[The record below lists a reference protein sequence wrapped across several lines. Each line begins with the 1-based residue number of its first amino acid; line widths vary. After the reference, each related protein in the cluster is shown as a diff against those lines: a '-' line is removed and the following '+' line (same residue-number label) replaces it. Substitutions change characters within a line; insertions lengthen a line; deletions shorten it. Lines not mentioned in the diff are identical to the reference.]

1 MGRFLT
7 VVTLLTSLAATSVA
21 WADEDCSVPMAQ
33 WQPREAVQRMAEA
46 QGWTV
51 RRIKIDDGC
60 YEIEGRDA
68 DGRASQMTVDPATL
82 TILAIESEDVE
93 GRDAGPNRGEHDRA
107 TRRESDR

>member
-1 MGRFLT
+1 MGKSLT
-7 VVTLLTSLAATSVA
+7 VLTLLASVAATSVA

-60 YEIEGRDA
+60 YEIDGRDA
-68 DGRASQMTVDPATL
+68 DGRVGEMTVDPETL
-82 TILAIESEDVE
+82 TILEIQYEDE
-93 GRDAGPNRGEHDRA
+93 EARDTDHGEHDRA
-107 TRRESDR
+107 SLREDDR